1 MFYQRLFFFICS
13 ILALQFNAAAGGL
26 KRLVVEKYHKATPEE
41 VAASKGRLTLN
52 SITYRIYVEL
62 LPGYKFIDAFGS
74 KAHPLKITTSTY
86 FYNHPKGG
94 RFGNAISP
102 ETIKNDPL
110 VALDSW
116 LSVGVISSTQ
126 LGVVNGTSVE
136 GTPGEVTVLGLDKQL
151 QFLSY
156 SDDSVKTPV
165 VFETTNGA
173 WACLKGATGPSADNN
188 TVLVAQLTTDGA
200 LALGLNFV
208 IGTPPGSGGS
218 GGEYYVVRDPNPN
231 ELQLPPP
238 TFILNPLFKP

>member
-1 MFYQRLFFFICS
+1 M
-13 ILALQFNAAAGGL
+13 
-26 KRLVVEKYHKATPEE
+26 
-41 VAASKGRLTLN
+41 
-52 SITYRIYVEL
+52 
-62 LPGYKFIDAFGS
+62 
-74 KAHPLKITTSTY
+74 
-86 FYNHPKGG
+86 
-94 RFGNAISP
+94 
-102 ETIKNDPL
+102 
-110 VALDSW
+110 ALDSW
-116 LSVGVISSTQ
+116 LSVGGISSTQ

>member
-1 MFYQRLFFFICS
+1 MVYSRIIFFIS
-13 ILALQFNAAAGGL
+13 FLLALHFNAAAGGL

-94 RFGNAISP
+94 RFGNSISP
-102 ETIKNDPL
+102 ETIKHDSL

-116 LSVGVISSTQ
+116 LSAGGVSATQ
-126 LGVVNGTSVE
+126 LGVVNGTAIE
-136 GTPGEVTVLGLDKQL
+136 GNPGEVTVLGLDKQL
-151 QFLSY
+151 EFLSY

-173 WACLKGATGPSADNN
+173 WACLKGASGPSLNNN